1 MYCIMYNILQVWD
14 LDSLKNT
21 MTLTGHTGSVLCMQY
36 DENIIITGSSD
47 ASIRSVGNSVLL
59 CTVLIVQ
66 RSTSTDT
73 VYSTY
78 QINLPLS

>member
-1 MYCIMYNILQVWD
+1 MLLYKYYQYYELLYKDNFLQVWD

-47 ASIRSVGNSVLL
+47 ASIRLELL
-59 CTVLIVQ
+59 IFSLGRSITV
-66 RSTSTDT
+66 
-73 VYSTY
+73 
-78 QINLPLS
+78 